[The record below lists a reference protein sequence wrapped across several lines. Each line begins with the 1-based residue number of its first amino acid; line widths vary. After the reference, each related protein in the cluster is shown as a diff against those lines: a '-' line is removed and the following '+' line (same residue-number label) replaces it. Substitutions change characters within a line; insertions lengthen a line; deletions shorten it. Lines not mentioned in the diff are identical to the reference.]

1 MVEATGGD
9 LQAALKHVFKDYC
22 AGQATMDGKS
32 WAKLCKD
39 TKLID
44 KKLTATD
51 VDLIFAKSKAKTDR
65 RITYDQWLTALGH
78 AADKKGCGADAV
90 HATVAASKGPI
101 LAGTKAEATR
111 FHDDKSAYTGVHAHG
126 GPSTVDTDKIA
137 DISQTLDRSAADV
150 RGNKIQSDVAH
161 VTHKVAGVVLEEEK
175 KAAPKGTGKKASAT
189 PQEAAK
195 SAPAASLQAVFMEF
209 SAGAKEIDGKTWAK
223 LAVDT
228 KIVNKQCTKTDIDL
242 IFAKVK
248 DKTARKITYAQFAQA
263 IEQCAAK
270 RGESQADLEAT
281 ILASGGKTLT
291 GTQAQATRFHDD
303 KDAYTGVYAH
313 GGPSSASG
321 KVDDISQLLD
331 RGAADV
337 RGVAKK

>member
-9 LQAALKHVFKDYC
+9 VQGALKQVFKDYC

-32 WAKLCKD
+32 WAKMCKD
-39 TKLID
+39 TKLVD
-44 KKLTATD
+44 KKLTGTD

-65 RITYDQWLTALGH
+65 RITYDQWMTALGH
-78 AADKKGCGADAV
+78 AADKKGVGAEAV
-90 HATVAASKGPI
+90 HGTVAASKGPI

-126 GPSTVDTDKIA
+126 GPSTVDTDKVV
-137 DISQTLDRSAADV
+137 DISQTLDRTAADV
-150 RGNKIQSDVAH
+150 RGNKLQGDVAH

-175 KAAPKGTGKKASAT
+175 KAAPKKASK
-189 PQEAAK
+189 PAAAREETK
-195 SAPAASLQAVFMEF
+195 SEPAASLQAVFTEF

-223 LAVDT
+223 MAVDCHV
-228 KIVNKQCTKTDIDL
+228 VNKQCTKTDIDL

-263 IEQCAAK
+263 IEHCATK
-270 RGESQADLEAT
+270 RGETKADLEAK

-291 GTQAQATRFHDD
+291 GTAAQATRFHDD
-303 KDAYTGVYAH
+303 KDAYTGVHAH

-321 KVDDISQLLD
+321 AVNDISQLCD

-337 RGVAKK
+337 RGVQK

>member
-1 MVEATGGD
+1 
-9 LQAALKHVFKDYC
+9 
-22 AGQATMDGKS
+22 
-32 WAKLCKD
+32 
-39 TKLID
+39 
-44 KKLTATD
+44 
-51 VDLIFAKSKAKTDR
+51 
-65 RITYDQWLTALGH
+65 
-78 AADKKGCGADAV
+78 
-90 HATVAASKGPI
+90 
-101 LAGTKAEATR
+101 
-111 FHDDKSAYTGVHAHG
+111 
-126 GPSTVDTDKIA
+126 
-137 DISQTLDRSAADV
+137 
-150 RGNKIQSDVAH
+150 

-175 KAAPKGTGKKASAT
+175 KAAPKGTGKKASAA
-189 PQEAAK
+189 PQEEAK

-263 IEQCAAK
+263 IEQCATK
-270 RGESQADLEAT
+270 RGESKADLEAAV
-281 ILASGGKTLT
+281 LASGGKTLT

-303 KDAYTGVYAH
+303 KEAYTGVYAH